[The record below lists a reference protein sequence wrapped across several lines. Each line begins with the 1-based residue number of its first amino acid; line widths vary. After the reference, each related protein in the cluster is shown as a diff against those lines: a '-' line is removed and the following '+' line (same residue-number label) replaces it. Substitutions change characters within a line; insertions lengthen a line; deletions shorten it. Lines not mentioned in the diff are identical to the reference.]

1 MTSSCDCS
9 ILPEQ
14 GIAWR
19 EASETYGIEGTG
31 SPWVHNLV
39 DSAAV
44 VRSCGRIFGS
54 VEDSNRPCGSKH
66 VVGEEDVCHQAAIAA
81 SEALRDIYVWL
92 GDEGDHKWQPFRA
105 PRIEGE
111 ETHLQGSSD
120 TAIVA
125 VDALRAACGGAL
137 FPALGFEATPI
148 EEKISR
154 IEREADDDGDNNANQ
169 ALAWRSAVAAMVV
182 CEVSHITYFR
192 PVEYSDS
199 DNRGCVF
206 PHFIVGYS
214 PQGSLAG
221 VVGLTVW
228 T

>member
-92 GDEGDHKWQPFRA
+92 FGPDIRKSSENFRGDPNGRNNSL
-105 PRIEGE
+105 PRLGLSMTIRCPSSQSMLTEYPPE
-111 ETHLQGSSD
+111 PASNTVPLPCLSPPTHLFVLAVQGPEASAWQT
-120 TAIVA
+120 TASMP
-125 VDALRAACGGAL
+125 R
-137 FPALGFEATPI
+137 
-148 EEKISR
+148 
-154 IEREADDDGDNNANQ
+154 
-169 ALAWRSAVAAMVV
+169 
-182 CEVSHITYFR
+182 
-192 PVEYSDS
+192 
-199 DNRGCVF
+199 
-206 PHFIVGYS
+206 
-214 PQGSLAG
+214 
-221 VVGLTVW
+221 
-228 T
+228 